1 MGLNGKRVA
10 KVNEK
15 IRNTKSSMEYESYGN
30 MEWGTRMNSPP
41 HDLAK
46 SSRLDSKLPVL
57 QLELCFEVDCV
68 LMMAPDESLNEAA

>member
-1 MGLNGKRVA
+1 
-10 KVNEK
+10 
-15 IRNTKSSMEYESYGN
+15 
-30 MEWGTRMNSPP
+30 MNSPP
-41 HDLAK
+41 HDVAK